1 MNCNSSHQKSF
12 KINLKNY
19 ENAIDFINL
28 TNRSSYEFDL
38 KQNQM
43 YLDGKSM
50 LGVLSL
56 DLSKDILVYTDR
68 KFDETLMKKWIK

>member
-1 MNCNSSHQKSF
+1 MNCNSNRQKSF

-19 ENAIDFINL
+19 ENAIDFISL
-28 TNRSSYEFDL
+28 TNRSPYEFDL